1 MGNTFLQMFM
11 RSAPA
16 ALRAVKGFG
25 AKAAPQAVRQV
36 ADTVTNPQ
44 TYRALASKAE
54 NVLQRGLP
62 GQFAGPNFGNI
73 PARFTGLISDVAG
86 MPAGIQR
93 SAQAGMVNRAIQ
105 EAAGAV
111 PQLARG
117 AQQYATGALKAPVI
131 GDVIRTGQAV
141 VTSPLQTA
149 IQTGGQFARDPAL
162 RREFLKQF
170 GGTSEKAART
180 LAGGGGINFGQVGSL
195 MRNLQGIGPTALNPL
210 ATRTPTTLLGK
221 TGKLFNPLNP
231 LNAGAY
237 LAGGAISAFFPENDV
252 NRGNAE
258 LFAYTP
264 GGVIP
269 KLGVTTIFG
278 ATPAGPKD
286 ESELIRQSNAL
297 RDIGQNYTVN
307 GITYDYKTGRALN
320 PPDNIFIPASQS
332 FGGGGSPPP
341 PAPPLPPPPGV
352 SSSGAQAGQQT
363 PIASDVPI
371 GGSFAGGPTYGGA
384 GMSTGAG
391 VPAQRQNVQQ
401 RQLSQEVLN
410 AAQQYAAPAGV
421 SLPSFYAG
429 QQQLGRSMEQTG
441 ELQRQLKDLG
451 GAMGMQ
457 PEALM
462 QWAQANPGLAYRE
475 LQRLKGRN
483 R

>member
-62 GQFAGPNFGNI
+62 GQFAGPNFNNI
-73 PARFTGLISDVAG
+73 PAPFTGLISDVAG

-93 SAQAGMVNRAIQ
+93 TAQAGMVNRAIQ

-131 GDVIRTGQAV
+131 GD
-141 VTSPLQTA
+141 A
-149 IQTGGQFARDPAL
+149 IQGARQVATGLQSALVSPTGFGGPFMRDPAL

-170 GGTSEKAART
+170 GGTSEKAARA

-195 MRNLQGIGPTALNPL
+195 MQNLAP
-210 ATRTPTTLLGK
+210 
-221 TGKLFNPLNP
+221 
-231 LNAGAY
+231 
-237 LAGGAISAFFPENDV
+237 GGATGL
-252 NRGNAE
+252 RGTAV
-258 LFAYTP
+258 LGGMGGMAWGLADPTP
-264 GGVIP
+264 MIEASNW
-269 KLGVTTIFG
+269 LG
-278 ATPAGPKD
+278 D
-286 ESELIRQSNAL
+286 RL
-297 RDIGQNYTVN
+297 RDANLVYDPRKDPRVTSIQDRPVVNPGELAPDYSGARDRSFRFAQYQGMGQT
-307 GITYDYKTGRALN
+307 
-320 PPDNIFIPASQS
+320 P
-332 FGGGGSPPP
+332 GGGSPPP
-341 PAPPLPPPPGV
+341 PAPPLPPPPGA